1 MAYELAGKK
10 VKAATLGEL
19 IEEIDLIGNIVA
31 DAEVVTSK
39 DGREQIAFRLAVNEK
54 AGEESKATYFDV
66 RMGKSGILSYLKK
79 GSAIYVTGKLSL
91 GAVAKDGKAYLNATV
106 FARDVVLL

>member
-1 MAYELAGKK
+1 MLQK
-10 VKAATLGEL
+10 
-19 IEEIDLIGNIVA
+19 IDLIGNIVA

-106 FARDVVLL
+106 VARAVVLL